1 MHKNTGKIRQNMK
14 VHISL
19 LWYLDFKLYSLLN
32 FPKFF
37 ILNII
42 IFIIK
47 KFEIKKTVTETI
59 GSNTKL

>member
-1 MHKNTGKIRQNMK
+1 MHKNTGKIRQNME